1 MVSFE
6 GMKDESKRKV
16 ILLWKSMNESDKAH
30 FINQVAITLSI
41 LGSENGGK
49 GQVVDVVKFLV
60 EDGAKNLADFGIY
73 MRSGLKELDKKERRA
88 IKIVDN
94 YRMKHDLPNL
104 PSKPLV

>member
-1 MVSFE
+1 MVSFDE
-6 GMKDESKRKV
+6 MGKESKKRI
-16 ILLWKSMNESDKAH
+16 ILIWKSMSETDKTH
-30 FINQVAITLSI
+30 FVNQVAITLSV

-49 GQVVDVVKFLV
+49 GQVVEVVNFLI

-73 MRSGLKELDKKERRA
+73 MRASLKELDKKERRA

-94 YRMKHDLPNL
+94 YRMKHNLPNL